1 MAGERT
7 IDAGTVES
15 RRMAEGQPVDPAR
28 RRRQVTA
35 APIVIGRNV
44 WIGAGATVLQGVTI
58 GDDAVVAAGAVVTG
72 DVPPAV
78 LVAGVPA
85 RTVRSVAGGS

>member
-7 IDAGTVES
+7 IDAGT
-15 RRMAEGQPVDPAR
+15 
-28 RRRQVTA
+28 
-35 APIVIGRNV
+35 PIVVGRNV

-58 GDDAVVAAGAVVTG
+58 GDDAVVAASAVVTG

-85 RTVRSVAGGS
+85 RIVQSVVEGSPAGSRRTHRLPPGVSWRES

>member
-1 MAGERT
+1 MSMSPPRPGVR
-7 IDAGTVES
+7 IISSGH
-15 RRMAEGQPVDPAR
+15 PLDPAR

-35 APIVIGRNV
+35 APIVVGRNV

-58 GDDAVVAAGAVVTG
+58 GDEAVVAAGAVVTG

-78 LVAGVPA
+78 LVTGVPA
-85 RTVRSVAGGS
+85 RVARSVAEGS